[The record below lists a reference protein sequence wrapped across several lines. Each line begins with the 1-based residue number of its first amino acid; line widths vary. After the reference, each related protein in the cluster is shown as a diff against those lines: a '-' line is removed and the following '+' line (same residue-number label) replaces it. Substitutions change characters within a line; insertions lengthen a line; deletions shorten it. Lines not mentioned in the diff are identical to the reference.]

1 MILCRQSNTQ
11 SHTTNW
17 MAKINEV
24 EKLMLLLVDFVQ
36 ITLLQV
42 SPVELTSI
50 SFSVLWKRKE
60 KYSKKKQPDFWWL
73 ELHIIVKETNT
84 VRNKLFPCKIPL
96 WWQNISVSLWL
107 LTVIVILL
115 FDFLKRTILTFIQ
128 IGFAREMWALN
139 TNPQLCY

>member
-84 VRNKLFPCKIPL
+84 VRNKLFPCKRPL